1 MTYCNCLKN
10 KPKNPHCIL
19 PLQFSPITQRKPYVP
34 NKSTDAL
41 QANLMASST
50 AVPVGF
56 HYETKYVVL
65 SYLGLLSQEK
75 PQEHPPASTQGNI
88 YVLHVSIYIK
98 KTILALS
105 S

>member
-1 MTYCNCLKN
+1 M
-10 KPKNPHCIL
+10 
-19 PLQFSPITQRKPYVP
+19 P
-34 NKSTDAL
+34 NKSTNKL
-41 QANLMASST
+41 QANPMASST

-88 YVLHVSIYIK
+88 YMCLLTYT
-98 KTILALS
+98 TIFAINA
-105 S
+105 

>member
-1 MTYCNCLKN
+1 MQLLKKTN
-10 KPKNPHCIL
+10 QKNPHSIL
-19 PLQFSPITQRKPYVP
+19 SLQFSPVTQRKPYVP